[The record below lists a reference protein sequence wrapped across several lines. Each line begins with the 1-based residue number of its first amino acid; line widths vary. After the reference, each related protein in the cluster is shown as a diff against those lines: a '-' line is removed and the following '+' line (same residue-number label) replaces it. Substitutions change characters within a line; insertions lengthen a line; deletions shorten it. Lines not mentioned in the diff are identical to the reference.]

1 MSTTEP
7 ISPIRRDRDDEI
19 SSEVIDRRLRDLS
32 GLYRLGMSLKKA
44 KYIGPV
50 ERSDEAEDDHHSP
63 NVNDNSRT

>member
-1 MSTTEP
+1 MRP
-7 ISPIRRDRDDEI
+7 GRDDEI
-19 SSEVIDRRLRDLS
+19 SSEVIDRRLRDLA

-50 ERSDEAEDDHHSP
+50 ERSDEAKDNSHSP